1 MNTLHLA
8 TLREQGTSALTSAG
22 STLAAQQ
29 ARLDCSGVEQVTT
42 AQLTALFAAIPADW
56 EMDDLRA
63 VIAADTLSAPLAQ
76 QLAAWI
82 DARLGRAENDPQ
94 QPDSLTQRRGD
105 TQAQSGGTQSESLRL
120 SDSVSLRY
128 ALEQALIND
137 LRGPCDGP
145 DEIVDE
151 RNVRGRYV
159 AGLLAPRGQSAI
171 PEIVDDSDPLDHAGE
186 DGTADAPPSK
196 AASTM
201 LPSSIGLT
209 FAVAPEA
216 TALTLTARW
225 GRYERVSIEDDAYRT
240 KDGSFRRV
248 WQRRPI
254 VGVSAPIPLKAG
266 RIEPWSPCPDHPD
279 VTVQGIVRRREHQWI
294 VTLFLVNGQ
303 QEPDKNKDSAW
314 VFQPELGV
322 AAPDGAP
329 IFQRRAL
336 ISTDADLDTQMM
348 AMHYR
353 KQVEFAVGHGV
364 GVDWTLAAGTH
375 DCATGITTAVIP
387 TWEVPQT
394 TPPTTEDIPALADLT
409 LDMQVLAEVPDGQ
422 FHTHL
427 LPLVTAYADWIAAQ
441 EQRLT
446 HPTPDIQ
453 PYLLPGQ
460 HALAACRTAL
470 ERIRAGITLLDTS
483 PDAAAAFR
491 FANRAMALQRVRS
504 LYAGAVR
511 RGDTP
516 DLAALDV
523 PRNHSWR
530 TFQLGFVL
538 LNLPGLTD
546 LHHAERVQPL
556 DPALAHPGDNI
567 ADLLW
572 FPTGGGKTE
581 AYLGLAAYTM
591 AIRRLQGTIAGRS
604 GHAGVA
610 VLMRYTLR
618 LLTLQQFQRAAA
630 LLCACE
636 VIRRDDPAR
645 WGSEPFRIGLWVG
658 QNSTPN
664 RVKDAEDAVTQ
675 LKKSGYAGAG
685 GGSPHQVTT
694 CPWCGNAI
702 TPNQI
707 VPEPAERGRA
717 RVITY
722 CGDPLGRCPFSH
734 KQAPGEGVPVMV
746 VDEEI
751 YRRLPSLLIA
761 TVDKFA
767 QMPWNGRI
775 AALFGQVDGYCERHG
790 YHTPDTDDRS
800 NHQASKRHGLP
811 ASRFLTAV
819 APLRPPDLI
828 IQDELHLISGPLGTL
843 VGLYETAVDTLAT
856 WEVLGQ
862 RVRPKVIAS
871 TATIRRAGEQVHNL
885 FARQVQIFPPQGLDV
900 EDTFFAR
907 QRPISERYPGRRYL
921 GICTPGIRH
930 KTALIQTSIALLA
943 AAQSLYE
950 QDGKHADPWM
960 TLVGYFNSLRE
971 LAAMRRAVDDAVNT
985 RLKKMDRRGLAK
997 RFLDPHSVQELTS
1010 RLGASDIPDMLDRL
1024 EIPFDPAAKAA
1035 AQAARKQK
1043 KAEKERTSRFP
1054 VDVLL
1059 ATNMI
1064 SVGVDVSRLG
1074 LMLVGGQPKAT
1085 AEYIQATSRVGR
1097 QHPGLVCTVYNWAR
1111 PRDLSHYERFRHY
1124 HATFYQHV
1132 EALSVTPFSPRA
1144 LDRGLSALL
1153 ASLIR
1158 LREPAFNPNDG
1169 AGHVTHQH
1177 PIVQATLEQIA
1188 ARAEHVT
1195 TTASATLVQQALAQR
1210 MDTWQKSV
1218 TATIGAT
1225 LGYKAHKDGTTVGL
1239 LRVPGG
1245 ADWHLF
1251 ACLNSLRDVEPTVNL
1266 VLDDTGMD
1274 DGMGQPWTF
1283 DPPSASAAD
1292 DGQLDVPVED
1302 EEH

>member
-1 MNTLHLA
+1 MNTLHLTRLLDEGPA
-8 TLREQGTSALTSAG
+8 ALTTASGA
-22 STLAAQQ
+22 LATQQ
-29 ARLDCSGVEQVTT
+29 ARLDCSGVARLTT
-42 AQLTALFAAIPADW
+42 AQLDALFAAIPADW
-56 EMDDLRA
+56 DVADLHT
-63 VIAADTLSAPLAQ
+63 VIAADTLSDTLARQ
-76 QLAAWI
+76 IVACV
-82 DARLGRAENDPQ
+82 DERLGRIAAPAAEQ
-94 QPDSLTQRRGD
+94 RAAEQPRTAVDLRRI
-105 TQAQSGGTQSESLRL
+105 
-120 SDSVSLRY
+120 
-128 ALEQALIND
+128 LEEALIND
-137 LRGPCDGP
+137 LHGPCDGP
-145 DEIVDE
+145 EEIVDE

-159 AGLLAPRGQSAI
+159 AGLLAPKGQSAM
-171 PEIVDDSDPLDHAGE
+171 PEIFDDSDPHGRASE
-186 DGTADAPPSK
+186 DGTTDAPPSK

-201 LPSSIGLT
+201 LPSSIGMT
-209 FAVAPEA
+209 FSVAADA
-216 TALTLTARW
+216 TALAITARW
-225 GRYERVSIEDDAYRT
+225 GRYERVDIEDDAYRN
-240 KDGSFRRV
+240 KDGSLRRV
-248 WQRRPI
+248 WQRQPI
-254 VGVSAPIPLKAG
+254 EGHVSPLPLTPG
-266 RIEPWSPCPDHPD
+266 RIEACSPCPDYPE
-279 VTVQGIVRRREHQWI
+279 VTVQGVVRQREHQWI

-303 QEPDKNKDSAW
+303 EETQKNQDSAW
-314 VFQPELGV
+314 LFQPELIV
-322 AAPDGAP
+322 TAPDGAP
-329 IFQRRAL
+329 IFQRRAP
-336 ISTDADLDTQMM
+336 ISGDTEPETQMM
-348 AMHYR
+348 AMRYR
-353 KQVEFAVGHGV
+353 NEVEFAVGHGV
-364 GVDWTLAAGTH
+364 GVDWTLADGAR
-375 DCATGITTAVIP
+375 DRATRITTAVIP
-387 TWEVPQT
+387 VWEVPQT
-394 TPPTTEDIPALADLT
+394 TPPTAEDIPALAALT
-409 LDMQVLAEVPDGQ
+409 LDMKVLADVPDGQ
-422 FHTHL
+422 FGPHL
-427 LPLVTAYADWIAAQ
+427 LPLVTAYEGWIATQ
-441 EQRLT
+441 EQRLA
-446 HPTPDIQ
+446 HPTPDLQ
-453 PYLLPGQ
+453 PYLLPGA
-460 HALAACRTAL
+460 HALNACRAAL
-470 ERIRAGITLLDTS
+470 ERIRAGITLLDTN

-491 FANRAMALQRVRS
+491 FANRAMALQRVRG
-504 LYAGAVR
+504 LYAASVR
-511 RGDTP
+511 RGETP
-516 DLAALDV
+516 DLAVLDV

-556 DPALAHPGDNI
+556 DPAVAHPGDNI

-664 RVKDAEDAVTQ
+664 WVKDAEEAIKQ
-675 LKKSGYAGAG
+675 LKKGGYTGAG
-685 GGSPHQVTT
+685 SGSPNQLTT
-694 CPWCGNAI
+694 CPWCGSAI
-702 TPNQI
+702 EPDQI

-722 CGDPLGRCPFSH
+722 CGDALGRCPFSH

-790 YHTPDTDDRS
+790 YHTPDMDDRS
-800 NHQASKRHGLP
+800 THQASKKHGLP
-811 ASRFLTAV
+811 ASRFLEV
-819 APLRPPDLI
+819 SPLRPPDLI

-843 VGLYETAVDTLAT
+843 VGLYETAVDTLAS
-856 WEVLGQ
+856 WEVDGQ

-871 TATIRRAGEQVHNL
+871 TATIRRAGEQVHHL
-885 FARQVQIFPPQGLDV
+885 FARQVQIFPPQGLDAD
-900 EDTFFAR
+900 DTFFAR
-907 QRPISERYPGRRYL
+907 QRPISERHPGRRYL

-930 KTALIQTSIALLA
+930 KTALIQTSLALLA
-943 AAQSLYE
+943 AAQWLYE
-950 QDGKHADPWM
+950 QDGKDADPWM

-971 LAAMRRAVDDAVNT
+971 LAAMRRAVDDAVST

-997 RFLDPHSVQELTS
+997 RFLDPNSVQELTS
-1010 RLGASDIPDMLDRL
+1010 RLSAADIPEILDRL
-1024 EIPFDPAAKAA
+1024 ETPFDPASRAA
-1035 AQAARKQK
+1035 AQAAK
-1043 KAEKERTSRFP
+1043 KAGKAAQTPPSRFP

-1111 PRDLSHYERFRHY
+1111 PRDLSHYERFCHY

-1158 LREPAFNPNDG
+1158 LREPTFNPNAG
-1169 AGHVTHQH
+1169 AGQVTGQH
-1177 PIVQATLEQIA
+1177 PVVQATLAQIA
-1188 ARAEHVT
+1188 ARAAHVNAT
-1195 TTASATLVQQALAQR
+1195 PSADLVQNALEQR
-1210 MDTWQKSV
+1210 MDAWQKHI
-1218 TATIGAT
+1218 TATVGAT
-1225 LGYKAHKDGTTVGL
+1225 LGYKAQRDGTTVGL
-1239 LRVPGG
+1239 LRAPGES
-1245 ADWHLF
+1245 DWHLF

-1266 VLDDTGMD
+1266 VLDDAGMD
-1274 DGMGQPWTF
+1274 DHAGQTWTLNAQ
-1283 DPPSASAAD
+1283 DDQPAEASAAD
-1292 DGQLDVPVED
+1292 S
-1302 EEH
+1302 